1 MLTPNYRILTLN
13 IHKGFSMSN
22 WRFTLKKIRTC
33 LRESKA
39 NVVFLQEVVGEN
51 EKHRKKISAW
61 PDSNQLEFL
70 ADSVWEHF
78 AYGKNA
84 IYQHGHH
91 GNAILSEI
99 PFLQWENINISC
111 LSFSQRGILHGK
123 TNENVHL
130 LCVHMGLFEKER
142 GIQIKQI
149 VEYVKNNI
157 PVHEPLILAGD
168 FNDWRSRSHHYIQ
181 QELQLTEAHLE
192 AKGVLARTYPAR
204 FPLLKMDRIY
214 QRGFEVKQSEILA
227 GKDWQLMS
235 DHRALLT
242 ELELK

>member
-1 MLTPNYRILTLN
+1 MSTYRILTLN

-22 WRFTLKKIRTC
+22 HRFTLEKIRTC

-39 NVVFLQEVVGEN
+39 NIVFLQEVVGEN
-51 EKHRKKISAW
+51 LKHREKIPTW
-61 PDSNQLEFL
+61 PDSNQMEFL
-70 ADSVWEHF
+70 ADSVWEHY

-91 GNAILSEI
+91 GNAILSEM
-99 PFLQWENINISC
+99 PFLNWQNINISC

-123 TNENVHL
+123 TSENVHL

-142 GIQIKQI
+142 RLQIKQV
-149 VEYVKNNI
+149 VEYIQTKI
-157 PVHEPLILAGD
+157 PSHEPLILAGD
-168 FNDWRSRSHHYIQ
+168 FNDWRLGCHHYLQ
-181 QELQLTEAHLE
+181 QELQLTEAHLT
-192 AKGVLARTYPAR
+192 AQGALARTYPAR

-214 QRGFEVKQSEILA
+214 QRGFQVKQSQVLQ
-227 GKDWQLMS
+227 GNGWQVMS

-242 ELELK
+242 ELELS

>member
-1 MLTPNYRILTLN
+1 MSDYRILTLN

-22 WRFTLKKIRTC
+22 RRFTLDKIRHC

-51 EKHRKKISAW
+51 IKHKKKISEW

-70 ADSVWEHF
+70 ADSVWQHY

-99 PFLQWENINISC
+99 PFLDWQNINISC

-123 TNENVHL
+123 TSENIHL

-142 GIQIKQI
+142 RLQVKQL
-149 VEYVKNNI
+149 VEYVEAEI
-157 PVHEPLILAGD
+157 PSHEPMILAGD
-168 FNDWRSRSHHYIQ
+168 LNDWRLSCHHY
-181 QELQLTEAHLE
+181 LQGVLKLEEAHLSSQGAL
-192 AKGVLARTYPAR
+192 AKTYPAR

-214 QRGFEVKQSEILA
+214 QRGFQVNQSQILDGA
-227 GKDWQLMS
+227 DWQIMS

-242 ELELK
+242 ELKLLS

>member
-1 MLTPNYRILTLN
+1 MNSYRILTLN
-13 IHKGFSMSN
+13 IHKGFSISN
-22 WRFTLKKIRTC
+22 QRFTLEIIRKC

-51 EKHRKKISAW
+51 VKHQKKIKAW
-61 PDSNQLEFL
+61 PENNQMEFL

-91 GNAILSEI
+91 GNAILSEM
-99 PFLQWENINISC
+99 PFLEWENINISC

-123 TNENVHL
+123 TSENVHL

-142 GIQIKQI
+142 RIQIKQI
-149 VEYVKNNI
+149 SEYIQTNI
-157 PVHEPLILAGD
+157 PAHEALILAGD
-168 FNDWRSRSHHYIQ
+168 FNDWRLTCHHHLIN
-181 QELQLTEAHLE
+181 ELQLTEAHLT
-192 AKGVLARTYPAR
+192 ANGALARTFPAR

-214 QRGFEVKQSEILA
+214 QRGFQVKQTEVLV

-235 DHRALLT
+235 DHRGLLT
-242 ELELK
+242 ELELKLD

>member
-1 MLTPNYRILTLN
+1 MPTYRILTLN
-13 IHKGFSMSN
+13 IHKGFSMGN
-22 WRFTLKKIRTC
+22 RRFTLDRIRTS

-51 EKHRKKISAW
+51 EKHRKNISSW
-61 PDSNQLEFL
+61 PDSNQMEFL

-111 LSFSQRGILHGK
+111 LSFSQRGVLHGR
-123 TNENVHL
+123 TSENVHL
-130 LCVHMGLFEKER
+130 LCVHMGLFERER
-142 GIQIKQI
+142 HMQIKQI
-149 VEYVKNNI
+149 VEYIQTNI
-157 PVHEPLILAGD
+157 PAHEPLILAGD
-168 FNDWRSRSHHYIQ
+168 FNDWRLRSHHYIQ
-181 QELQLTEAHLE
+181 QELQLSEAHLTTQG
-192 AKGVLARTYPAR
+192 ALARTYPAR
-204 FPLLKMDRIY
+204 FPLLRMDRIY
-214 QRGFEVKQSEILA
+214 QRGFEVKQSQILA

-242 ELELK
+242 ELELKN